1 MPSTFFLL
9 KQIILAPPFLPL
21 LGPEGLSSAHN
32 QVALRVGVTQRLCP
46 QGPSEQEETGKA

>member
-1 MPSTFFLL
+1 MTTHQLWL
-9 KQIILAPPFLPL
+9 GEQNRVV

-46 QGPSEQEETGKA
+46 QGPSEREETGEA